1 MKFTTALPVGVSA
14 RTQHVPLDIVSDT
27 VAVSAAEFS
36 DQHDSL
42 REKVTAIK
50 EMADDMLN
58 YLDSVQNAVDTR
70 TATLPE
76 LRKNDNIKPIDSR
89 RFLQFVATLSHAT
102 DVTRDA
108 FYESIAVG
116 YGLYL
121 IPLYVLE
128 NVADRNRVTLSRTVL
143 PNVNRIDDR
152 KYLRAHGWRE
162 EKIPDF
168 LDDVRE
174 HYGASG
180 GRSWM
185 SRERASRDN
194 TAVKDTSGKNDTTA
208 IMNHEHIE
216 EMKNTMEQGGQQ

>member
-1 MKFTTALPVGVSA
+1 MKLTTALPIGVSA

-27 VAVSAAEFS
+27 VAVSASEFS
-36 DQHDSL
+36 DQHESL

-70 TATLPE
+70 TATLSE

-89 RFLQFVATLSHAT
+89 RFLQFVATLSHTT
-102 DVTRDA
+102 DVARDA

-143 PNVNRIDDR
+143 SNVNRIDDR

-194 TAVKDTSGKNDTTA
+194 TASGKTDTTT
-208 IMNHEHIE
+208 IMDREHVE
-216 EMKNTMEQGGQQ
+216 ELKNTMEPGGKQ